1 MRTPRAVG
9 LGVFVLALLLGG
21 GSAAWMALDG
31 RWEPAFR
38 FAVVTGLMLVV
49 RAGRTPAAFA
59 GPFAAFLLL
68 ATWASVQHWYREI
81 PQFDVLVHVVTPGS
95 LATVSYFVLVQA
107 SVLPSV
113 RASAR
118 GLREW
123 APVVWVTTVGV
134 TAAVLWEFYEWV
146 VEQWHPQGMIVG
158 YDDTILDLLAGMLGS
173 LVGGALVLWWG
184 RRYEL
189 AEGGRPGSR

>member
-1 MRTPRAVG
+1 M
-9 LGVFVLALLLGG
+9 FVLALLVGG
-21 GSAAWMALDG
+21 GSAVWMGLAG
-31 RWEPAFR
+31 RWEPTFR
-38 FAVVTGLMLVV
+38 FAVVTVLMLVV
-49 RAGRTPAAFA
+49 RAGRTPAAFG

-95 LATVSYFVLVQA
+95 LATVSYFVLVRA

-113 RASAR
+113 RTSSR

-123 APVVWVTTVGV
+123 APVVWVTAVGV

-146 VEQWHPQGMIVG
+146 VEQYQPQGMIVG
-158 YDDTILDLLAGMLGS
+158 YDDTILDLLAGTVGS
-173 LVGGALVLWWG
+173 LLGGALVLWWG

-189 AEGGRPGSR
+189 ADDRGAGVGGQ